1 MNTDVIKFYDGKAVN
16 AQAFGAYISEIAKT
30 RENKLINANIFTAD
44 KNVNDTFRNSVGNI
58 YAVLPILGDFKGE
71 AQNYDGVSDLSEGEG
86 VDSYLYGVTSYG
98 RALVGGEYDYAN
110 EIAGKSVDFREHLA
124 KRMGEKWVDIREDTL
139 ISIIKGMF
147 SSTTDGADEFAEAHT
162 LEIEGK
168 IAENS
173 LNDAS
178 QKALGDK
185 DFNGKGAILTIMHS
199 KIANNLR
206 NKKLLEYMKYT
217 DENGMEKNSNLAQ
230 WGDKLVL
237 VDDSITTMKV
247 TTDTYATTTDTALDN
262 KKTYYTRSGS
272 ASAGY
277 TYTEVTSPKV
287 ADISSYYEKTT
298 TITGTKYVTYGIGAG
313 TFIRDEDLP
322 VDVPFE
328 RYRNPY
334 KKGGK
339 VDLINRERKVL
350 HPKGFS
356 FLKKNVATDSPTDK
370 EFADGANWGLAKNS
384 DGTKYYPHQL
394 IPVIRIVSTEV

>member
-58 YAVLPILGDFKGE
+58 YAVLPILGDFNGE
-71 AQNYDGVSDLSEGEG
+71 SQNYDGVSDLSEGKG

-124 KRMGEKWVDIREDTL
+124 KRMGEKWVDVREDTL

-147 SSTTDGADEFAEAHT
+147 SSTTDGADEFAKEHT

-168 IAENS
+168 VEENS

-237 VDDSITTMKV
+237 VDDSITTLSV
-247 TTDTYATTTDTALDN
+247 DDA
-262 KKTYYTRSGS
+262 
-272 ASAGY
+272 
-277 TYTEVTSPKV
+277 
-287 ADISSYYEKTT
+287 
-298 TITGTKYVTYGIGAG
+298 TKYITYGLGAG

-356 FLKKNVATDSPTDK
+356 FLKKNVKTDSPTDA
-370 EFADGANWGLAKNS
+370 EFADGANWGLAKNAE
-384 DGTKYYPHQL
+384 GTKYYPHQL
-394 IPVIRIVSTEV
+394 IPVIRIISSEV